1 MKSIKLYL
9 VVSLSLYYCNLDA
22 LKICASLTA
31 SQQTGTNAKN
41 FHHYVNFISLKSSNI
56 PCDAGI
62 FIPVLNT
69 RRLK

>member
-1 MKSIKLYL
+1 MKSTELYL

-22 LKICASLTA
+22 LKICASLSA
-31 SQQTGTNAKN
+31 SQQTGINAKN
-41 FHHYVNFISLKSSNI
+41 FHRYINFISLKSFNI

-69 RRLK
+69 RQLK